1 MKAIL
6 QAAAGRTVMLAVG
19 LSTLLAC
26 AASFASAQST
36 CRAADDWTAT
46 NRPLIDSIMN
56 GLTAS
61 YRATRDSLRI
71 SAPSRSVSTSVVTS
85 TNTCAAAGRAMD
97 LLDGLGTTTRRMH
110 VYKVD
115 KYYVVDDPDRTL
127 GEFRALAFFTS
138 QWVYKGA
145 VTQ

>member
-6 QAAAGRTVMLAVG
+6 HAAADRTVMLAVG
-19 LSTLLAC
+19 LSILLAC

-85 TNTCAAAGRAMD
+85 TNTCAAAGRAKGRLWAHDVMRGKKQ
-97 LLDGLGTTTRRMH
+97 L
-110 VYKVD
+110 
-115 KYYVVDDPDRTL
+115 TL
-127 GEFRALAFFTS
+127 ARGNA
-138 QWVYKGA
+138 GA
-145 VTQ
+145 A